1 MGDTRVRLPLLL
13 LRLGVFVVMLVWV
26 GDKFFNPGHT
36 AQVLE
41 GFFFM
46 KGVSTGTIRIIG
58 AVELV
63 VIVGFLLGFLKRF
76 TYGAVL
82 VLHALST
89 LAPFKLYLA
98 PYEGP
103 NILFFAAWPMLAA
116 CFALYYLRDQ
126 DTMMSIGKS

>member
-1 MGDTRVRLPLLL
+1 
-13 LRLGVFVVMLVWV
+13 
-26 GDKFFNPGHT
+26 
-36 AQVLE
+36 
-41 GFFFM
+41 
-46 KGVSTGTIRIIG
+46 
-58 AVELV
+58 
-63 VIVGFLLGFLKRF
+63 
-76 TYGAVL
+76 